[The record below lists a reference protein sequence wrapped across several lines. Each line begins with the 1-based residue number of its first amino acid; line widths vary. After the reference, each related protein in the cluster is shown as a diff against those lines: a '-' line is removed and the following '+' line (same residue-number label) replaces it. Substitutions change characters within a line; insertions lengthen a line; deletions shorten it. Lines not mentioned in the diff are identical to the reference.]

1 MLVDLIKAMK
11 NINIFTGQIQLNKIN
26 IKLFVYMNAQMNKIL
41 IKYKYIVVIILIL
54 LNVQSRKN
62 LMNLQR
68 YILINELSEY

>member
-1 MLVDLIKAMK
+1 MDLIKAMK

>member
-1 MLVDLIKAMK
+1 MDLIKAMK

-62 LMNLQR
+62 LTNLQR